1 MYIRSQFVSRIWQ
14 EVFAGH
20 EHQKTLLSL
29 AIVRYQSLQKPILQA
44 WLSWAPACRSED
56 GFSEAAGSS
65 SATKSS
71 GSAHG
76 GHRLDPYRWDMEDS
90 RVVQQMPQCIGEG
103 WRGTFMVFES
113 EVSQVQSNEGGR
125 LGTGRQEK
133 AAQRKKQREQ
143 QASHHAYYPDSHES
157 GSGPGRKTGCSFEL
171 GTFSSGTTWCR
182 GCWHLGQLGADSAGH
197 LGQLTD
203 GSRKRFFS

>member
-29 AIVRYQSLQKPILQA
+29 AIVRYQSLQISQA

-56 GFSEAAGSS
+56 GFLEAAGSS

-143 QASHHAYYPDSHES
+143 QASRHAYYPDSHES
-157 GSGPGRKTGCSFEL
+157 
-171 GTFSSGTTWCR
+171 FSRGTTWCR